1 MALETV
7 MVVGKRKSRSA
18 RSLSK
23 GHAQEGHLAPSLT
36 VSTRLVCG
44 PVQMASLWQE
54 RAPLCSLFLDHQA
67 ATRSALFTAKREL
80 PRTLCPMAM
89 VATSALLATN
99 AMEAGVEVV
108 HAQEE
113 CFQEVGPADSMK
125 GKVVRL
131 LAVATEWLEHLA
143 GTLAEGWVAPARA
156 AWVTMP
162 GEEVLVRIARPA
174 GATMAAEEWLAI
186 PGEAW
191 AVTVDGAVARA
202 APVAVVVSSAQLV
215 LAAKWDQQVGVAKE
229 VAWEMHGALAMAE
242 AAAATAAAKVRHGV
256 VAVAMAAET
265 MHGALAMAE
274 MEAMGAEL
282 HGEAQVAHPR
292 VSLAGEA
299 AKDGKLNCVVDAG
312 GNASRLSGW
321 QSYCQLRRLF
331 NNITLQGDAL
341 RLKPITI
348 LSFNPG
354 FVGFTPCALRE
365 SATLDA

>member
-1 MALETV
+1 MVALETV

-18 RSLSK
+18 HSLSK

-67 ATRSALFTAKREL
+67 ATQSALFTAKREL

-143 GTLAEGWVAPARA
+143 GTLAKGWVAPARV

-162 GEEVLVRIARPA
+162 GEAWVEVLVRIARPA

-229 VAWEMHGALAMAE
+229 VAWE
-242 AAAATAAAKVRHGV
+242 
-256 VAVAMAAET
+256 